1 LPTAALDSTPDALTF
16 TSFTSSSMQWNG
28 TTTWTNPDTGTVH
41 TGVPVRMI
49 ATITAGGLIFVS
61 PPAGAPA
68 SVGALVRVVDP
79 AAGGPSTCST
89 FTVNV
94 AFFADIPTD
103 GAGNFIAI
111 NTVKTAGATRSSF
124 TGAFYWVPG

>member
-1 LPTAALDSTPDALTF
+1 MPMAALDATLDAMSF

-41 TGVPVRMI
+41 TGVPTRMI
-49 ATITAGGLIFVS
+49 VTVTAGGLIFVS
-61 PPAGAPA
+61 PPPGAPA

-79 AAGGPSTCST
+79 AAGGPATCST

-103 GAGNFIAI
+103 GPTGFIPI
-111 NTVKTAGATRSSF
+111 NTVESMGNARSSF